1 MKTIEVSILNQNLE
15 LLEPNNSI
23 IYQVS
28 TSKYGPGEL
37 KNSHCTPIG
46 KHIIR
51 AKIGEGQ
58 PIGMIFKGRRPTGKI
73 FNKKDNNQSGDWIL
87 TRILWLSGLE
97 IEKNR
102 LGDVDTMQ
110 RYIYIHGVPDHYKLG
125 IPRSIGCVN
134 MYNEDI
140 IDLFNRV
147 EVGTEVNIR

>member
-97 IEKNR
+97 IKKNR

>member
-1 MKTIEVSILNQNLE
+1 
-15 LLEPNNSI
+15 
-23 IYQVS
+23 
-28 TSKYGPGEL
+28 
-37 KNSHCTPIG
+37 
-46 KHIIR
+46 
-51 AKIGEGQ
+51 
-58 PIGMIFKGRRPTGKI
+58 MIFKGRRPTGKI

>member
-102 LGDVDTMQ
+102 LGGVDTMQ

>member
-102 LGDVDTMQ
+102 LGHVDTMQ

>member
-28 TSKYGPGEL
+28 TSKYGPGEH

>member
-15 LLEPNNSI
+15 LLEANNSI

-102 LGDVDTMQ
+102 LGGVDTMQ